1 MAAPVQRQPLR
12 HLRASARAAPLADA
26 EVSLLRVRL
35 FAGVLAG
42 VFVVLLSRLWF
53 LQVLGGDTFRAQAV
67 ANRSQSL
74 RTASPRGMIEDSD
87 GHVLV
92 TNSAQFTVFVIP
104 SDLPKNADEKAGVF
118 LRLAQILEMTPND
131 LQAILKRNKRG
142 TNPVAVA
149 EGVTAHILARIAEN
163 RLWLP
168 GVQADVEPVRKY
180 VGKKSMAHLLG
191 YIGQISDDEQT
202 DENRKL
208 GYQNGDF
215 IGKSGIEKQYDYLL
229 NGQAGQTRW
238 EIDAK
243 GRQQRKL
250 GTDAPQPGAT
260 LRLSIE
266 GRVQAACE
274 KALNGQKGAAVA
286 IDPRNG
292 RVLALASNPTFDP
305 NLLARRPLKTKVY
318 REQIAPGLF
327 DRATAAQMPPGST
340 FKIVTSAAGLALDNI
355 GPNTYSFCGGGE
367 MIGNSYKH
375 CHSSHGSVNLTRAL
389 EASCDVFFYDAG
401 RRIGPTPLADWC
413 KNFGLGEKSGIDLP
427 GEKAGLIPSPA
438 WKKKYA
444 ARFHN
449 PDNRWYPG
457 DTANMAIGQG
467 DVLATPLQMALVAGA
482 IGNGGTVYSPRVL
495 YRAEK
500 ADASHKVLY
509 QMKPEVTHKL
519 PLSKTQ
525 LFEIAQ
531 GMRQVVVG
539 TRGTSHAANL
549 AGIAVAG
556 KSGSAEKR
564 GGQAHGATHA
574 WFVCY
579 APVQNPTIAICVF
592 LESDGQ
598 NLHGGQHAAPIA
610 RQMMA
615 AHFKVPDKVVPV
627 GGGTVAD

>member
-1 MAAPVQRQPLR
+1 MASAPQSQPLR
-12 HLRASARAAPLADA
+12 HRRAAARMTPLAEA

-35 FAGVLAG
+35 FA
-42 VFVVLLSRLWF
+42 VLLASVFAVLVSRLWF
-53 LQVLGGDTFRAQAV
+53 LQVLGGDTFRAQAA

-74 RTASPRGMIEDSD
+74 RTAAPRGLIEDSD

-104 SDLPKNADEKAGVF
+104 SDLPKNKDEKAGVF
-118 LRLAQILEMTPND
+118 SRLAQILEVSPED

-149 EGVTAHILARIAEN
+149 EGVTAHVLARIAEN

-168 GVQADVEPVRKY
+168 GVQADVEPVRRY
-180 VGKKSMAHLLG
+180 VGKKSMSHLLG
-191 YIGQISDDEQT
+191 YIGQIADDEQT
-202 DENRKL
+202 DENKKL

-229 NGQAGQTRW
+229 NGQAGQTKW

-250 GTDAPQPGAT
+250 GTDAAQPGAT
-260 LRLSIE
+260 LRLAIE
-266 GRVQAACE
+266 GRVQSACE

-286 IDPRNG
+286 IDPRDG
-292 RVLALASNPTFDP
+292 RVLALASNPAFDP

-318 REQIAPGLF
+318 NEQVAPGLF

-340 FKIVTSAAGLALDNI
+340 FKIVTSAAGLALDKI
-355 GPNTYSFCGGGE
+355 DSGTYSYCNGGE
-367 MIGNSYKH
+367 TIGNSYKK
-375 CHSSHGSVNLTRAL
+375 CHSSHGGVNLTLAL

-401 RRIGPTPLADWC
+401 RRIQPTALADWAQ
-413 KNFGLGEKSGIDLP
+413 NFGLGQKSGIDLP

-438 WKKKYA
+438 WKRKYA
-444 ARFHN
+444 ARFHSEN
-449 PDNRWYPG
+449 NRWYPG
-457 DTANMAIGQG
+457 DTANMSIGQG
-467 DVLATPLQMALVAGA
+467 DVLTTPLQMALVAGA
-482 IGNGGTVYSPRVL
+482 IGNGGVVYAPRVL
-495 YRAEK
+495 LRAEK

-519 PLSKTQ
+519 PLSPNQ
-525 LFEIAQ
+525 IGQIAQ

-539 TRGTSHAANL
+539 KRGTSHAANL

-556 KSGSAEKR
+556 KSGSAEKS
-564 GGQAHGATHA
+564 GGHEHGATHA

-579 APVQNPTIAICVF
+579 APAQNPTIAICVF

-615 AHFKVPDKVVPV
+615 AHFRVPDKVAVV